1 MRAATDQHGGST
13 NPRQRELSA
22 RGRLPFAGPAFCDSS
37 LTPPHAKTQ
46 LRALTEEDAMKVRV
60 GLALL
65 VSCMPVGAHSET
77 MVTSHY
83 RASAPHVAAHR
94 TLPMGTRLLVT
105 NPRSGRSAHVVIR
118 DRGPFVRGRSLDIS
132 SSVASQLGFGK
143 SGVLSLTTRVVE
155 DW

>member
-1 MRAATDQHGGST
+1 
-13 NPRQRELSA
+13 
-22 RGRLPFAGPAFCDSS
+22 
-37 LTPPHAKTQ
+37 
-46 LRALTEEDAMKVRV
+46 MKVRV

-65 VSCMPVGAHSET
+65 VSCMPLSAHSET
-77 MVTSHY
+77 MVASHY
-83 RASAPHVAAHR
+83 RAAAPHVAAHR

-155 DW
+155 D

>member
-1 MRAATDQHGGST
+1 
-13 NPRQRELSA
+13 
-22 RGRLPFAGPAFCDSS
+22 
-37 LTPPHAKTQ
+37 
-46 LRALTEEDAMKVRV
+46 MKVRV

>member
-1 MRAATDQHGGST
+1 M
-13 NPRQRELSA
+13 N
-22 RGRLPFAGPAFCDSS
+22 
-37 LTPPHAKTQ
+37 
-46 LRALTEEDAMKVRV
+46 LRF

-83 RASAPHVAAHR
+83 RASDPHVAAHR

-132 SSVASQLGFGK
+132 SSVARQLGFGK

-155 DW
+155 D

>member
-1 MRAATDQHGGST
+1 M
-13 NPRQRELSA
+13 N
-22 RGRLPFAGPAFCDSS
+22 
-37 LTPPHAKTQ
+37 
-46 LRALTEEDAMKVRV
+46 LRF
-60 GLALL
+60 GLAVVLFCL
-65 VSCMPVGAHSET
+65 PVSAHAET

-83 RASAPHVAAHR
+83 RATAPHVAAHR

-132 SSVASQLGFGK
+132 SSVASHLGFGK

-155 DW
+155 D